1 MTIKQIQSGN
11 RKGYQATQLLGERI
25 ITAICPTRIEAI
37 SEVLKDIKN
46 YCPVC
51 IVYHRFD
58 EICPDN
64 IPY

>member
-25 ITAICPTRIEAI
+25 ITAIAPSRIEAI
-37 SEVLKDIKN
+37 REVINELNRDW
-46 YCPVC
+46 
-51 IVYHRFD
+51 
-58 EICPDN
+58 N